1 MNDKLR
7 IQDKEFLINSIKTNL
22 MTERSELELV
32 NETEKT
38 YYEIRLRYSTSSSSV
53 CSAGFVTVYSDVSAV
68 TFSTETSGK
77 IYKNKGL
84 SIYADTGYYSNGS
97 HFDQW
102 YADGNTPTTPSLRE
116 QGWWESEYDE
126 SITYPRVCSGGG

>member
-1 MNDKLR
+1 
-7 IQDKEFLINSIKTNL
+7 

-38 YYEIRLRYSTSSSSV
+38 FYVIRLRYSTSSSSV
-53 CSAGFVTVYSDVSAV
+53 CSADFVTVYSDVPAV
-68 TFSTETSGK
+68 AFGTETTGK
-77 IYKNKGL
+77 IYKNKAL

-116 QGWWESEYDE
+116 QGWWESEYDI